1 MLGKRR
7 ERLRQWSLLGEL
19 LRGMRLLDALEFM
32 DLAFGG
38 AAVDWL
44 EIRELAALGGSL
56 LEIAGDPALGTPLE
70 VLKALDGGEQD
81 GRMPQR
87 LAELLPKKQ
96 ARRAGVALDEGAVV
110 IVNQTLRDA
119 VEQGASG
126 LLLSRSTGGDGEL
139 KFLVGD
145 FWTPRSRHPAEEFA
159 DMVRYIWILADQPY
173 WAPKVAVFRLRL
185 PQGPVELRVTPD
197 RKGGLGIEVLSTS
210 KV

>member
-7 ERLRQWSLLGEL
+7 ERLRQWALLGEL
-19 LRGMRLLDALEFM
+19 LRGMRLLDALAFM
-32 DLAFGG
+32 DLAFGA
-38 AAVDWL
+38 AAVEWF
-44 EIRELAALGGSL
+44 EIRERAAQGGSL
-56 LEIAGDPALGTPLE
+56 LDIAEDPALGTPLE

-81 GRMPQR
+81 GRLPQR

-96 ARRAGVALDEGAVV
+96 ATQDGTALDEGAVV
-110 IVNQTLRDA
+110 IVNQTLREA

-145 FWTPRSRHPAEEFA
+145 FWTPWSRHPAGEFA
-159 DMVRYIWILADQPY
+159 DMVRCIWILADQPY
-173 WAPKVAVFRLRL
+173 WAPKAAVFGMRL
-185 PQGPVELRVTPD
+185 PQGLVELRVTPD
-197 RKGGLGIEVLSTS
+197 RKGGLGIEVLPRS